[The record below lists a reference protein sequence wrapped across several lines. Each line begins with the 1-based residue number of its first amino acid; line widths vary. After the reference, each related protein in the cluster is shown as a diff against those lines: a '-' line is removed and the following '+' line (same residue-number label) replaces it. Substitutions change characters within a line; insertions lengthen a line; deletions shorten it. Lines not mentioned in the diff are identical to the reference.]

1 MGMIITPNGLEEV
14 IGLRMEIERVFPNT
28 TFIEDFDHC
37 IVDVSKAGAVIY
49 SVNKIIT
56 TLMGGEHN
64 LCESDAY
71 DYFDYMLIPQYS
83 DLPILPRHSMPPRY
97 R

>member
-14 IGLRMEIERVFPNT
+14 LSKREQIEMQFPNA

-37 IVDVSKAGAVIY
+37 IIDIKMDGRAIGSVVY
-49 SVNKIIT
+49 SVNKIIA
-56 TLMGGEHN
+56 TLMSGEHN

-71 DYFDYMLIPQYS
+71 DYFDYLLIPQYS
-83 DLPILPRHSMPPRY
+83 DLPFNPKY